1 MAMAK
6 GHLALVGGALLAALI
21 AADNVVLAASC
32 TDRSA
37 KGGCRTGKPASG
49 SVGPFSFVQ
58 PSKPKPATRVHKA
71 TNGASPT
78 RSKALAQQQAGP
90 KDGVALRDVPG
101 PKDIRVVEKKDST
114 GDAVAREPTLA
125 SSSSVPLVTGAAPVG
140 LKVPSKIPAAVTA
153 LSEGNT
159 RQEAAATP
167 DMIEHLKGPNDV
179 DLTVGSASLVSV
191 RPPTPDR
198 SWLQGLLV
206 VLGGA
211 LASMSIA
218 RLAHL
223 LLPRGLVPVIR

>member
-1 MAMAK
+1 MAMVK

-37 KGGCRTGKPASG
+37 KGGCRTSKTASG
-49 SVGPFSFVQ
+49 SVGPLSFVQ
-58 PSKPKPATRVHKA
+58 PSKPKPATHVHKA
-71 TNGASPT
+71 TNGAST
-78 RSKALAQQQAGP
+78 ARSKALAQQQAGP
-90 KDGVALRDVPG
+90 EDGVARGDVPG

-114 GDAVAREPTLA
+114 GAAAREPTLA
-125 SSSSVPLVTGAAPVG
+125 SSSSVPLVTGAAPVE

-159 RQEAAATP
+159 RQEAAAIP
-167 DMIEHLKGPNDV
+167 GMIEHLKGPNDV
-179 DLTVGSASLVSV
+179 DLTVGSASLVSA

-211 LASMSIA
+211 LAAVSIT

-223 LLPRGLVPVIR
+223 LLPRGLVSVVR